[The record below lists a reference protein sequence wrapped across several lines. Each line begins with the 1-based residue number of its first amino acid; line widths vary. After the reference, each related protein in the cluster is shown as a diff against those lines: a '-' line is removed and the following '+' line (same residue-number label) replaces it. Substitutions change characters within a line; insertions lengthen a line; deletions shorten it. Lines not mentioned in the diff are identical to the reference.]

1 MYLVPHVP
9 NNTIVAWILGVCRV
23 YMVAPCT
30 MMLIA
35 QIVCYEVTVCM
46 QPMYQAFRIECAHP
60 SDDELVSK
68 IYCMASVA

>member
-1 MYLVPHVP
+1 
-9 NNTIVAWILGVCRV
+9 
-23 YMVAPCT
+23 MVAPCT
-30 MMLIA
+30 MMLKLLK
-35 QIVCYEVTVCM
+35 QTNKLTSIVCYEVTVCM

>member
-1 MYLVPHVP
+1 
-9 NNTIVAWILGVCRV
+9 
-23 YMVAPCT
+23 MVAPCT
-30 MMLIA
+30 MMLKLLTS
-35 QIVCYEVTVCM
+35 IVCYEVTVCM

>member
-1 MYLVPHVP
+1 
-9 NNTIVAWILGVCRV
+9 
-23 YMVAPCT
+23 MVAPCT
-30 MMLIA
+30 MMLKLRTS
-35 QIVCYEVTVCM
+35 IVCYEVTVCM